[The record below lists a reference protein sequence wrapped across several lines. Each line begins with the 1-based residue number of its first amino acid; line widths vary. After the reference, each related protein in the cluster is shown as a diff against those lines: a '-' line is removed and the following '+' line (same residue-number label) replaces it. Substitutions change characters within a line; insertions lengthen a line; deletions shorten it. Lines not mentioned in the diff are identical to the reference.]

1 MAKVRRRANA
11 GMAANHK
18 EPGRWAG
25 EEWYLDLSHRFELT
39 GFRRDRVVVAGRT
52 EFQAFEIFEN
62 RLWGRMLILDGRL
75 QSAEIDEFI
84 YHEALVQ
91 PAMLAHPDPRRVL
104 VMGGGEGATLR
115 EVLRHP
121 GVNRALMVDIDGEL
135 VGLCQEWLPTFH
147 AGAFDDPRTE
157 LVFAD
162 GRNWLAAQPD
172 GSLDVIILDLP
183 EPLEAGPALQ
193 LFTREMYE
201 LARSKLAADG
211 VVAVQS
217 GSAGLHGHLMPD
229 INATLRAVFPQVVA
243 YTAFI
248 PSFMDLYGFHLAGG
262 QDLAWPKAA
271 TAAARLRDRG
281 LTSLRWLG
289 PEFLASLSSLP
300 TYLQARLTREGRV
313 LTDARPFGP
322 PPGESTFF

>member
-1 MAKVRRRANA
+1 MSEDDTV
-11 GMAANHK
+11 
-18 EPGRWAG
+18 PGVLSP
-25 EEWYLDLSHRFELT
+25 EEWYLDLDHRFDLT

-52 EFQAFEIFEN
+52 EFQRFEIFEN

-75 QSAEIDEFI
+75 QSAEVDEFI

-121 GVNRALMVDIDGEL
+121 GVAQAVMVDIDGEL
-135 VGLCQEWLPTFH
+135 VGLCKEWLPSFH

-162 GRNWLAAQPD
+162 GRDWLGAQPD
-172 GSLDVIILDLP
+172 GALDVIILDLT
-183 EPLEAGPALQ
+183 EPLEAGPALK

-201 LARSKLAADG
+201 LVRSKLAPGG

-217 GSAGLHGHLMPD
+217 GSAGLLGHLMAD
-229 INATLRAVFPQVVA
+229 LNATLRAVFPRVVP
-243 YTAFI
+243 YTAFV

-262 QDLAWPKAA
+262 RDLTWPGAA
-271 TAAARLRDRG
+271 TAAGRLKDRG
-281 LTSLRWLG
+281 LTMLKWLG
-289 PEFLASLSSLP
+289 AEFFASRPFLP
-300 TYLQARLTREGRV
+300 TYLQACLAQGGRV
-313 LTDARPFGP
+313 LTEARPFGP
-322 PPGESTFF
+322 RPGEPAIY